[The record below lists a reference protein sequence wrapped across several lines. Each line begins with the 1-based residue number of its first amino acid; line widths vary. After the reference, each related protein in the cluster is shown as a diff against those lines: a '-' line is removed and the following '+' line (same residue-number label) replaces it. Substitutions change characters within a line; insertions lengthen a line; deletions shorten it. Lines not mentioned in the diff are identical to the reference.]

1 MKQASLSAK
10 TDKLREKSEKIKE
23 GLEQKKEAFSELTNK
38 TAESINERL
47 VRPPHLLSLVWAQRS
62 PACRYL
68 TRPPPSLSASR
79 PMQRQSGLK
88 KTRSSWNGSGR

>member
-23 GLEQKKEAFSELTNK
+23 GVEQKNQAFSELTNK

-47 VRPPHLLSLVWAQRS
+47 VRPPPVLSLVWAQGLR
-62 PACRYL
+62 ACRYL
-68 TRPPPSLSASR
+68 TRPSPPSLR
-79 PMQRQSGLK
+79 PGQCRGK
-88 KTRSSWNGSGR
+88 AG

>member
-1 MKQASLSAK
+1 MKKASLSAK

-47 VRPPHLLSLVWAQRS
+47 VRPPPVLSLVWAQGLR
-62 PACRYL
+62 ACRYL
-68 TRPPPSLSASR
+68 TRPSPPSLR
-79 PMQRQSGLK
+79 PGQCRGIA
-88 KTRSSWNGSGR
+88 G

>member
-47 VRPPHLLSLVWAQRS
+47 VRPPPVLSLVWAQGLR
-62 PACRYL
+62 ACRCL
-68 TRPPPSLSASR
+68 TRPSPPSLR
-79 PMQRQSGLK
+79 PGQCRGK
-88 KTRSSWNGSGR
+88 AG